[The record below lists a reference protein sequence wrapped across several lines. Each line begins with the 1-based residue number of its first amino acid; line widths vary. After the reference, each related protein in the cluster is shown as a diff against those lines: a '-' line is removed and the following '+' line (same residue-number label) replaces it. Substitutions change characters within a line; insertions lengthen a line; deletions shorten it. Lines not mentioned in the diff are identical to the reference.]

1 MKNRN
6 SLIIL
11 AVLLVFLA
19 VVITAAKSASPKVV
33 SIPLSK
39 MTDAKMIW
47 HPTAAPSAEV
57 SYTKTLKQLEEMSD
71 AIVLGHFSDD
81 TLVYFTGN
89 SSLTTYFD
97 FVVEDVFK
105 GSLKSGDKIKLS
117 QPYHF
122 DFGNDEEYVAV
133 CVYPYFPSEIG
144 RQYLFFLKYFEI
156 DKCWYPAASYKGRY
170 ELPDTDQYPDTTLRQ
185 RIYDLRIKGYGALCD
200 EVYKKYFP

>member
-57 SYTKTLKQLEEMSD
+57 SYTKTLK
-71 AIVLGHFSDD
+71 
-81 TLVYFTGN
+81 
-89 SSLTTYFD
+89 
-97 FVVEDVFK
+97 
-105 GSLKSGDKIKLS
+105 
-117 QPYHF
+117 
-122 DFGNDEEYVAV
+122 
-133 CVYPYFPSEIG
+133 
-144 RQYLFFLKYFEI
+144 
-156 DKCWYPAASYKGRY
+156 
-170 ELPDTDQYPDTTLRQ
+170 
-185 RIYDLRIKGYGALCD
+185 
-200 EVYKKYFP
+200 